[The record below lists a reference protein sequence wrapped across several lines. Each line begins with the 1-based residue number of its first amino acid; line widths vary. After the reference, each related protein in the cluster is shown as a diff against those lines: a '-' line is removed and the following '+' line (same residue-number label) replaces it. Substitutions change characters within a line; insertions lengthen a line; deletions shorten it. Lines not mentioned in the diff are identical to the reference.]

1 MQATGGDLANSA
13 RLERDDILHR
23 KNADLLSEDETG
35 ALRSAFEQVKQV
47 SADARGDHRGFF
59 QHAGLHGVPYWGCP
73 HHTPQRIFL
82 PWHRAYLYRLE
93 QSLQDRAPGVTL
105 PWWDWTTTRR
115 IPGPFADEQA
125 GGAPNPLVGSR
136 TLVTA
141 ADVRDGAPVI
151 EETSRDPSPAQFL
164 PSVEDLKDVFSQPSF
179 AVFSDACEDIHD
191 GIHGWVGGTMA
202 NVGYAAFDPV
212 FWAHHCM
219 IDRIWWLWQQS
230 GRMNAV
236 PFAGWEDL
244 VLEPFNLTVGDV
256 LNANA
261 LGFDYADSETLCLQD
276 PNAGKPGEIAVTE
289 AVPTAAAVPAD
300 DFAGV
305 DFEIGGIKHT
315 GSSYEGRVYLN
326 NPAATLYSGTDPA
339 AGYVGS
345 FNVFGHGGCF
355 GAEGHCDA
363 PHDRR
368 RFDNRPL
375 ARAIRMKKRVRITD
389 ALRTAAQS
397 ADTLQFTIVARVTD
411 GTPGLDPE
419 GVLDVKRLSLV
430 TYR

>member
-1 MQATGGDLANSA
+1 MEATGGDVANIA
-13 RLERDDILHR
+13 RLERDDIVHR
-23 KNADLLSEDETG
+23 KNAALLSQGEVA
-35 ALRSAFEQVKQV
+35 ALRSAFEQIKEISEV
-47 SADARGDHRGFF
+47 ARGDSRGFF
-59 QHAGLHGVPYWGCP
+59 EHAGQHGVPYWACP

-93 QSLQDRAPGVTL
+93 QTLQDRVPGVTL
-105 PWWDWTTTRR
+105 PWWDWTTARS
-115 IPGPFADEQA
+115 IPPAFEEAEA
-125 GGAPNPLVGSR
+125 GGRPNALFSTR

-151 EETSRDPSPAQFL
+151 EETFRDPGPADFL
-164 PSVEDLKDVFSQPSF
+164 PSPQDLQRVFDQPSF
-179 AVFSDACEDIHD
+179 LVFSDACEDIHD
-191 GIHGWVGGTMA
+191 GVHGWIGGTMG

-219 IDRIWWLWQQS
+219 IDRMWWLWQQS

-236 PFAGWEDL
+236 PFAGWEGI

-261 LGFDYADSETLCLQD
+261 LGFDYADFEWLFVQD
-276 PNAGKPGEIAVTE
+276 PRAGRAGEVVVTQAE
-289 AVPTAAAVPAD
+289 QTSDAVPSHHFSKA
-300 DFAGV
+300 
-305 DFEIGGIKHT
+305 DFEVGGIRHS
-315 GSSYEGRVYLN
+315 GSSYEGLVYLN
-326 NPAATLYSGTDPA
+326 NPAATLETGKDAA
-339 AGYVGS
+339 AGYIGS

-363 PHDRR
+363 PDERR

-375 ARAIRMKKRVRITD
+375 ARTIRMKKRVDITE
-389 ALRTAAQS
+389 ALRTAVQS
-397 ADTLQFTIVARVTD
+397 AEQLQFTIVARVTD

-419 GVLDVKRLSLV
+419 GVLDVKRLSIV